1 MVSRMRA
8 AVLNNVLWVY
18 SKLFQ
23 SFSDFSMRR
32 LMPVA
37 IRLNDKKFAWRHR
50 VWILPPLATA
60 RGRPLATA
68 GGTAVRGP
76 LATAGVRGATA
87 ALLLRRGM
95 FLLAPLAI
103 AIGAARCLCL
113 HLEHRGAG
121 ASKSARPSCGGR
133 IWTLASPPYDCGE
146 GGHPGSRNCS
156 STVQAEKTE
165 ISCTIFS
172 FSEILRNQ
180 THNELEHL
188 EIMPLFGLSN

>member
-1 MVSRMRA
+1 MVVVSRVRA

-37 IRLNDKKFAWRHR
+37 ILLNDLEFAWRHR

-156 STVQAEKTE
+156 STVQAEKNRN
-165 ISCTIFS
+165 
-172 FSEILRNQ
+172 IL
-180 THNELEHL
+180 HNLQFL
-188 EIMPLFGLSN
+188 RDS

>member
-1 MVSRMRA
+1 MVVVSRMRA
-8 AVLNNVLWVY
+8 SVLNNVLWVH
-18 SKLFQ
+18 SKPFQ

-37 IRLNDKKFAWRHR
+37 ILLNDLEFAWRHR

-133 IWTLASPPYDCGE
+133 IWTLASPPPTTAGR
-146 GGHPGSRNCS
+146 GGTLDHEIAAAPYKLKKKQKYPAQS
-156 STVQAEKTE
+156 SVSQR
-165 ISCTIFS
+165 F
-172 FSEILRNQ
+172 
-180 THNELEHL
+180 LETKR
-188 EIMPLFGLSN
+188 IMS